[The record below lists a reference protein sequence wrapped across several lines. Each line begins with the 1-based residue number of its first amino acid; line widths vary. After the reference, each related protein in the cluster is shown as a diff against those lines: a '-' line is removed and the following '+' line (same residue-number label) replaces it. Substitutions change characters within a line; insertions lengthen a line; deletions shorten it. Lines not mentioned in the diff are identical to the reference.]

1 MKKPIVRKL
10 RCAVYTRKSSEEG
23 LEQEFNSLDAQREA
37 CEAYIASQKP
47 EGWVLVPDHYDD
59 GGISGATLARPGLQR
74 LLADIEAHRIDVV
87 VVYKID
93 RLSRALVDFAKLVE
107 VFDRNKVTF
116 VSVTQSFNTTTSMGR
131 LTLNILLSFAQ
142 FEREVIGE
150 RIRDK
155 FAASRKKGMWMG
167 GFVPLGYD
175 VKDRK
180 LVVNEAEAATVRMIF
195 ERFIKIGS
203 ATELVRKLRA
213 ENVRGKQGKLV
224 DKGYVYKLLNNRVYI
239 GQAVHKGTA
248 YPGEHQAIVSQAL
261 WDKVHSILAES
272 PRTRARQTR
281 AQTPALLKGL
291 IFGPT
296 GRAMTP
302 AHTRRGDKLYR
313 YYVSTDVLKREA
325 SDCHVRRIPA
335 AEIESAVVEQVRG
348 ILRSPE
354 IIVRTWRV
362 ARQSLDGLTESDVR
376 SALDRLDPLWDE
388 LFPAE
393 QVRIV
398 QLLVE
403 RVDIGTEG
411 ADIRLRTQGLTS
423 LVADLSAIRPGD
435 RRAA

>member
-1 MKKPIVRKL
+1 MKKPVIRKL

-47 EGWVLVPDHYDD
+47 EGWVLVPDRYDD
-59 GGISGATLARPGLQR
+59 GGISGATLERPALQR
-74 LLADIEAHRIDVV
+74 LLADIEARRVDVV

-93 RLSRALVDFAKLVE
+93 RLSRALMDFAKLVE
-107 VFDRNKVTF
+107 VFDRNSVTF

-213 ENVRGKQGKLV
+213 ESVRGKRGKLV
-224 DKGYVYKLLNNRVYI
+224 DKGYVYKLLNNRVYV
-239 GQAVHKGTA
+239 GDAVHKGTA
-248 YPGEHQAIVSQAL
+248 YPGEHQAIIDRAL
-261 WDKVHSILAES
+261 WDRVHAVLRES
-272 PRTRARQTR
+272 PRKRAAHTR

-302 AHTRRGDKLYR
+302 AHTRKGGKLYR
-313 YYVSTDVLKREA
+313 YYVSTDVLKRDA
-325 SDCHVRRIPA
+325 DSCTVRRVPA
-335 AEIESAVVEQVRG
+335 AEIESAVVDQLRG
-348 ILRSPE
+348 LLRAPE
-354 IIVRTWRV
+354 IIVRTWRAAKSMGDISEV
-362 ARQSLDGLTESDVR
+362 DVR
-376 SALDRLDPLWDE
+376 EALERLDPLWDE

-393 QVRIV
+393 QARIV

-403 RVDIGTEG
+403 RVDVSPDG
-411 ADIRLRTQGLTS
+411 ADIRLRTEGLTN
-423 LVADLSAIRPGD
+423 LVTELRAIRPEP